1 MKKRR
6 ILIAAISGMLA
17 VMPITAYAAELGW
30 VQDERGWKYQL
41 EDGSWCTDGWVG
53 DDDGTCYYL
62 DSEGYMLTNGY
73 TPDGTW
79 IGADGVWIDER
90 TRAEYEA
97 RKAAFASVAAPDLS
111 GKDVSQYP
119 LLGTIPY
126 SLSIDGSPV
135 LFTNNLEYVQSN
147 IFKSNREIRMRDANV
162 LLYLAG
168 LYDNELTE
176 YEQAVAEKV
185 KEFLNSFGWQNATEY
200 EKAEQAVRF
209 IAERSH
215 YDIINDNALLYNSSY
230 SSLVNKV
237 SACDGFAQSFHLLTR
252 AVGVKSFYVSTL
264 NHSWNYIKIN
274 NTYYKVDVSGIVQD
288 YQMDIQ
294 TEHQFDNLSLEYNI
308 KKSLC
313 NPAEDADQYIWCLNG
328 TSLQFDPDVPSEPLF

>member
-6 ILIAAISGMLA
+6 ILIAVLSGIL
-17 VMPITAYAAELGW
+17 VVTPITAYADEGW
-30 VQDERGWKYQL
+30 VQDERGWRY
-41 EDGSWCTDGWVG
+41 EEFDGSWRTDGWVG

-79 IGADGVWIDER
+79 LGADGVWIDEW
-90 TRAEYEA
+90 TRAEYET
-97 RKAAFASVAAPDLS
+97 RKAAFASVTPPDLS

-119 LLGTIPY
+119 LLGKIPY

-135 LFTNNLEYVQSN
+135 LFTNNLEYAQSN

-176 YEQAVAEKV
+176 YEQAVVEKV
-185 KEFLNSFGWQNATEY
+185 REFLNSFDWQNASDY
-200 EKAEQAVRF
+200 EKSEQAVRF

-215 YDIINDNALLYNSSY
+215 YDIINDDALLYNSSY
-230 SSLVNKV
+230 SCLVKGV

-252 AVGVKSFYVSTL
+252 AVGVKSFYASTL
-264 NHSWNYIKIN
+264 SHSWNYAKIN
-274 NTYYKVDVSGIVQD
+274 NTYYKVDVSGIAQD
-288 YQMDIQ
+288 YQMDKQ
-294 TEHQFDNLSLEYNI
+294 TNHQYENLSLDYNI
-308 KKSLC
+308 QKSLG
-313 NPAEDADQYIWCLNG
+313 NPAEDADQYIWILNG
-328 TSLQFDPDVPSEPLF
+328 TSLQFDPNVPSEPLF

>member
-6 ILIAAISGMLA
+6 LLIAALSGIMAL
-17 VMPITAYAAELGW
+17 MPITAYAAEGW

-41 EDGSWCTDGWVG
+41 EDGSWRTDGWVG

-79 IGADGVWIDER
+79 IGADGVWVKESM
-90 TRAEYEA
+90 RAEYEA
-97 RKAAFASVAAPDLS
+97 RNAAFASVTAPDLS
-111 GKDVSQYP
+111 SKDVSQYP
-119 LLGTIPY
+119 LLGKIPY

-135 LFTNNLEYVQSN
+135 LFTNNLEYAQSN

-168 LYDNELTE
+168 LYNNELTE
-176 YEQAVAEKV
+176 YEQAVVEKV
-185 KEFLNSFGWQNATEY
+185 MEFLNSFDWQNATDY

-215 YDIINDNALLYNSSY
+215 YDIIDDDALLYNSSY
-230 SSLVNKV
+230 SCLVKGV

-252 AVGVKSFYVSTL
+252 AVGVRSFYVSTL
-264 NHSWNYIKIN
+264 NHAWNYIKTNDVYFVID
-274 NTYYKVDVSGIVQD
+274 TSDLVQSYHYYDDNDVTFNSELTKYLTTLAD
-288 YQMDIQ
+288 
-294 TEHQFDNLSLEYNI
+294 
-308 KKSLC
+308 
-313 NPAEDADQYIWCLNG
+313 DADQNIWSLNG
-328 TSLQFDPDVPSEPLF
+328 TSLQFDPNILSEPLF

>member
-6 ILIAAISGMLA
+6 ILIAAISGILA
-17 VMPITAYAAELGW
+17 VMPITAYAAEGW

-41 EDGSWCTDGWVG
+41 EDGSWRTDGWVG

-185 KEFLNSFGWQNATEY
+185 KEFLNSFGWQNATDY

-209 IAERSH
+209 IAERSK
-215 YDIINDNALLYNSSY
+215 YINIDDDGLNTNSSY
-230 SSLVNKV
+230 SCLVKGV
-237 SACDGFAQSFHLLTR
+237 SVCDGFAQSFHLLTR
-252 AVGVKSFYVSTL
+252 AVGVKSYYVGNLSHAWNFIKVGDSYYEIDPSILTDIYQNQNDNYDYIL
-264 NHSWNYIKIN
+264 NHDLTTPSDRAN
-274 NTYYKVDVSGIVQD
+274 
-288 YQMDIQ
+288 
-294 TEHQFDNLSLEYNI
+294 E
-308 KKSLC
+308 
-313 NPAEDADQYIWCLNG
+313 YIWALND
-328 TSLQFDPDVPSEPLF
+328 TALQFDPNIPSEPLF